1 MGTAAEHNAAQRRV
15 VITGIGL
22 LTPVGIGKDR
32 VWEALLAGQSG
43 IAPITQFNASE
54 IPWKIAG
61 EVKDFDPS
69 QWIGKK
75 EARHMDRFSHLGLVA
90 SFLAIEDARLDL
102 TKENPE
108 RVGVSVST
116 ATGGY
121 CFTGEQMH
129 LFMTRGLTAINPY
142 AAVSVYTGSAT
153 SQISRYLGVKGPS
166 MTLST
171 GCDAGADAIEAA
183 LEMIRGRTAEIVIT
197 GGTEATISPFI
208 LASFGVVGALSE
220 RNLEP
225 ERASRP
231 YDKYRDGFVMAEGAG
246 ILILEELQHAL
257 NRRATI
263 YAEIL
268 AAATTCDAYG
278 LTSPE
283 PSGAQGA
290 RAITETLW
298 RAGVAPEEVD
308 YINSHGTS
316 TPKGDV
322 AETRV
327 LKRAFGDLIYQ
338 IPCSS
343 IKSMTG
349 HMQGA
354 SAAVEVAVSALSIR
368 DNVIPPTINYEY
380 PDPDCDLDYVPNKA
394 RHRRCDVVLSN
405 SFSFGGR
412 NTAVLLRRYPL
423 NGQVP

>member
-1 MGTAAEHNAAQRRV
+1 MVRNEAAQRRV
-15 VITGIGL
+15 VITGMGL
-22 LTPVGIGKDR
+22 LTPVGIGKDA
-32 VWEALLAGQSG
+32 VWKALLEGQSG
-43 IAPITQFNASE
+43 IAPITHFDPSE

-61 EVKDFDPS
+61 EVKNFDPS
-69 QWIGKK
+69 KWLGKK
-75 EARHMDRFSHLGLVA
+75 EARHMDRFSQLGLIA
-90 SFLAIEDARLDL
+90 SFLAVEDAHLDL
-102 TKENPE
+102 GKENPE

-129 LFMTRGLTAINPY
+129 VFLTRGLTAINPY
-142 AAVSVYTGSAT
+142 SAVSVYTGSAT

-171 GCDAGADAIEAA
+171 GCDAGADAIEYAID
-183 LEMIRGRTAEIVIT
+183 MIRGHTAEVVIS
-197 GGTEATISPFI
+197 GGTEATISQFI

-220 RNLEP
+220 RNHEP

-231 YDKYRDGFVMAEGAG
+231 YDKHRDGFVMAEGGA

-263 YAEIL
+263 YAEVL
-268 AAATTCDAYG
+268 GAATTCDAYG

-290 RAITETLW
+290 RAITDALW
-298 RAGVAPEEVD
+298 KSGVAPDEID
-308 YINSHGTS
+308 YLNSHGTS
-316 TPKGDV
+316 TSKGDV

-327 LKRAFGDLIYQ
+327 LKRAFGELIYK

-354 SAAVEVAVSALSIR
+354 SAAVEACVSALTIR
-368 DNVIPPTINYEY
+368 DNILPPTINYEY
-380 PDPDCDLDYVPNKA
+380 PDPECDLDYVPNKA
-394 RHRRCDVVLSN
+394 RHRRCDTVLSN

-412 NTAVLLRRYPL
+412 NTAVVLRRYPM
-423 NGQVP
+423 NDEVR